1 MVKKISY
8 NRINSRSIT
17 RESAPPARPPSIQ
30 AMGPREDTQDASP
43 DDRLVRMPDS
53 AKMFGMAESTLW
65 DHCNPRSPRFDK
77 DLPPIIRGHS
87 DDAISGVSGML
98 LSDITEFL
106 QARRAH
112 ALQKREEKLTAQKSP
127 RTFKPNEN

>member
-1 MVKKISY
+1 MVKKILY
-8 NRINSRSIT
+8 NRINSRSIAQNGAT
-17 RESAPPARPPSIQ
+17 PARSPSIQ
-30 AMGPREDTQDASP
+30 SMGPREDTQDASLS
-43 DDRLVRMPDS
+43 DRLVRMPDS

-77 DLPPIIRGHS
+77 NLPPIIRGHS

-106 QARRAH
+106 QTRRAH
-112 ALQKREEKLTAQKSP
+112 ALQKRAEKLTAQKSP
-127 RTFKPNEN
+127 LTFNPNEN